1 MAEQVFYV
9 MRAFGEFGI
18 VIHSGGYMRLIKIIA
33 ASWLIS
39 AVAAPAPAQT
49 KRIAVAYSAISAT
62 QSAFYLAKD
71 ANIFDKHGLF
81 VDQVYVA
88 GGSRVSQAVIA
99 GEFTVALAGGNIVFA
114 DLAGA
119 DIVTFGG
126 VVNVPSFYL
135 YVQPAIK
142 TQEDLRGKTLGITR
156 YGASTDFTLRFLLKK
171 WGLEPDRDV
180 KVIQMGGQPEIL
192 AGMQANVIHGGVLSS
207 PGDFKAKKTGYFML
221 ANFAKVGLDYPTTS
235 LVSTRS
241 TIKKDRETVK
251 RFLMAYAEAVDRLF
265 RDRELAMKVIGKW
278 TRTQD
283 RETLESSYEYATNF
297 IERPPRLPYKAI
309 ETILA
314 QAAETD
320 PRAKGR
326 KADEFLDPSI
336 YNELEKSGYF
346 KSLGQ

>member
-1 MAEQVFYV
+1 MNKQLIVFV
-9 MRAFGEFGI
+9 LLLASL
-18 VIHSGGYMRLIKIIA
+18 IH
-33 ASWLIS
+33 
-39 AVAAPAPAQT
+39 APLHAQT

-71 ANIFDKHGLF
+71 AKVFDKNGLD
-81 VDQVYVA
+81 VDPVYVA

-114 DLAGA
+114 DLAGG

-135 YVQPAIK
+135 YVQPVIK

-171 WGLEPDRDV
+171 WGFEPDRDV

-192 AGMQANVIHGGVLSS
+192 AGMQAGVIHGGVLSS
-207 PGDFKAKKTGYFML
+207 PGDFKAKKVGFSML

-251 RFLMAYAEAVDRLF
+251 RFLMAYSEAVDRLF
-265 RDRELAMKVIGKW
+265 RDKELAMKVIGKW

-309 ETILA
+309 ETILV

-320 PRAKGR
+320 PRARGR

-336 YNELEKSGYF
+336 YNELEKSGFF

>member
-1 MAEQVFYV
+1 MNKYV
-9 MRAFGEFGI
+9 TIA
-18 VIHSGGYMRLIKIIA
+18 VLLLALLIHVPLD
-33 ASWLIS
+33 
-39 AVAAPAPAQT
+39 AQT

-62 QSAFYLAKD
+62 QAAFYLAKD
-71 ANIFDKHGLF
+71 ANIFEKNGLY
-81 VDQVYVA
+81 VDPVYVA

-114 DLAGA
+114 NLAGG

-135 YVQPAIK
+135 YVQPSIK
-142 TQEDLRGKTLGITR
+142 RQEDLRSKTLGITR
-156 YGASTDFTLRFLLKK
+156 YGASTDFTLRYLLKK

-192 AGMQANVIHGGVLSS
+192 AGMQAGVIHGGILSS
-207 PGDFKAKKTGYFML
+207 PGDFKAKKAGFMML
-221 ANFAKVGLDYPTTS
+221 ANFAKTGLDYPTTS

-241 TIKKDRETVK
+241 TIKADRETVK
-251 RFLMAYAEAVDRLF
+251 RFLLAYSEAVDRLF
-265 RDRELAMKVIGKW
+265 RDKELAMKVIGKW

-320 PRAKGR
+320 PRARGR
-326 KADEFLDPSI
+326 KADEFLDPTI
-336 YNELEKSGYF
+336 YNELEKSGF
-346 KSLGQ
+346 FRSLSR